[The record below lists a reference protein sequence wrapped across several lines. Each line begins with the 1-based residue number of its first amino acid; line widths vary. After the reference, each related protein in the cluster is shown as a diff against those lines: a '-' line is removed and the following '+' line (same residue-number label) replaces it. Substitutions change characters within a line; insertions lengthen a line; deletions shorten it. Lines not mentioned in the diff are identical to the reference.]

1 MALDGSALDVVAIK
15 KDFPILEI
23 EVHDG
28 KRLVYL
34 DSASSSQKPRVVLDA
49 MERYYETTHANVH
62 RGVYSI
68 AEEATALYEGAR
80 ARVVR
85 FIGGRSPREVV
96 FTKNV
101 TEAINLVAYAWGRA
115 NLREGDAVL
124 LTEIEHHANLVPWL
138 MLKEERRIELR
149 FIPMA
154 DDFTLDL
161 NDLERLVDGVKLVGV
176 TAMSNVLGTLT
187 PVRRL
192 ADAAHAAGALL
203 LVDGAQLLPHLAT
216 DVSDLD
222 CDFLGFTGHKMLG
235 PTGIG
240 VLWAREA
247 LLEAMPAFL
256 GGGEMIRDVRLDGWL
271 PNELPWKFE
280 AGTMPIAEAI
290 GLHAAIDYLDALG
303 LDAVREHEVSLTAYA
318 LRVLTQRH
326 GDRITIFGP
335 SEPAQRGGVIS
346 FSFGGI
352 HPHDVSQ
359 VLDEH
364 GVCVRAGHHCAKPLM
379 RRLGVAATARASLYV
394 YNDEADIDV
403 LADALDSTADL
414 FLTP

>member
-138 MLKEERRIELR
+138 MLKEERGIELR

-240 VLWAREA
+240 VLWAREE

>member
-1 MALDGSALDVVAIK
+1 MQASVIARGALARFGVKPYPLGLTYEVTWLCNLACSYCDRHTPMARELTREQI
-15 KDFPILEI
+15 F
-23 EVHDG
+23 
-28 KRLVYL
+28 
-34 DSASSSQKPRVVLDA
+34 
-49 MERYYETTHANVH
+49 
-62 RGVYSI
+62 
-68 AEEATALYEGAR
+68 TALEE
-80 ARVVR
+80 
-85 FIGGRSPREVV
+85 F
-96 FTKNV
+96 
-101 TEAINLVAYAWGRA
+101 YA
-115 NLREGDAVL
+115 
-124 LTEIEHHANLVPWL
+124 
-138 MLKEERRIELR
+138 
-149 FIPMA
+149 
-154 DDFTLDL
+154 
-161 NDLERLVDGVKLVGV
+161 
-176 TAMSNVLGTLT
+176 LGM
-187 PVRRL
+187 R
-192 ADAAHAAGALL
+192 
-203 LVDGAQLLPHLAT
+203 
-216 DVSDLD
+216 DVS
-222 CDFLGFTGHKMLG
+222 
-235 PTGIG
+235 
-240 VLWAREA
+240 
-247 LLEAMPAFL
+247 
-256 GGGEMIRDVRLDGWL
+256 LDGWL

>member
-138 MLKEERRIELR
+138 MLKEERGIELR

-256 GGGEMIRDVRLDGWL
+256 GGGEMIRDVSLDGWL